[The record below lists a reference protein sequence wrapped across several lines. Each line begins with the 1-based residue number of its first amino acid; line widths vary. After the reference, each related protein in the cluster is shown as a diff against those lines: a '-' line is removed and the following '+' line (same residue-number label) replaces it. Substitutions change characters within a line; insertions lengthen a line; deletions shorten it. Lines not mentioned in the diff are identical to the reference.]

1 MFALKTHTDNVKAKY
16 SATSCSNT
24 TLRADLSVVTA
35 QRKVV
40 EQAQQSAK
48 EARKAAEEKLKEV
61 ESGSQI
67 ARADLQ
73 EAKSK
78 CHELRKK
85 SKHYKL
91 KATCYKARADRFH
104 SQILAFTKVRDQT
117 WVNGFRWGFDSL
129 KEFVLNPSTPS
140 PNFAEL
146 NYTDFM
152 DVPEQAILELRG
164 IGRDLIP
171 DVPDWVGD
179 DAEPVG
185 EVTEPANLNAST
197 EVVDIE
203 ASAAQV
209 SGEPDT
215 KKP

>member
-1 MFALKTHTDNVKAKY
+1 MSFGRSPRTINRRPL
-16 SATSCSNT
+16 AT
-24 TLRADLSVVTA
+24 
-35 QRKVV
+35 
-40 EQAQQSAK
+40 
-48 EARKAAEEKLKEV
+48 
-61 ESGSQI
+61 
-67 ARADLQ
+67 
-73 EAKSK
+73 
-78 CHELRKK
+78 
-85 SKHYKL
+85 
-91 KATCYKARADRFH
+91 KARADRFH

-129 KEFVLNPSTPS
+129 KEFVLNPLTPS
-140 PNFAEL
+140 PNFSEL

-171 DVPDWVGD
+171 DVPDRVGD

-185 EVTEPANLNAST
+185 EVTEPADLNAST

-209 SGEPDT
+209 FGEPDAE
-215 KKP
+215 KP